1 VRCVFARSLCIVP
14 PVSVF
19 SLGHTIAQRR
29 RKDVIKQLKSVISYS
44 DARLTMEERNLL
56 SIAYKHVT
64 GTLRTSWRTV
74 ENIEKQEAASG
85 SAMPREISLIRRQ
98 REKIELELADACQD
112 LLDLLDRHLV
122 PAAEAGEE
130 RVFYHKMHVYYSILK
145 MPISPLSMFLYRQG
159 DYHRYL
165 AEFARR
171 QQRERSAQLAL
182 EAYKAS
188 YKHAIGT
195 LPPWHPTRLGVAL
208 NFSVFFHDV
217 RGSPD
222 RACHLAKHAF
232 DEAVAAMHATPE
244 HTFRDS
250 LMILHLLRDDIILW
264 SAEMQPDGMCGS
276 HLPFSSFF
284 SREPRFP
291 LS

>member
-1 VRCVFARSLCIVP
+1 MS
-14 PVSVF
+14 PVNTKTSRAEC
-19 SLGHTIAQRR
+19 LALAKLAEQAERWD
-29 RKDVIKQLKSVISYS
+29 DVIKQLKSVISYS

-74 ENIEKQEAASG
+74 EGIEKQEAASG
-85 SAMPREISLIRRQ
+85 TAMPRELVLIRCQ

-112 LLDLLDRHLV
+112 LLDLLDRYLV

-130 RVFYHKMHVYYSILK
+130 RVFYHKMHVSVPSLK
-145 MPISPLSMFLYRQG
+145 AYPYPAPGVSHRQG

-171 QQRERSAQLAL
+171 QQRERSALLAL

-188 YKHAIGT
+188 YKHAFGT

-264 SAEMQPDGMCGS
+264 SAEMQPDETRS
-276 HLPFSSFF
+276 
-284 SREPRFP
+284 EPTP
-291 LS
+291 EMM

>member
-1 VRCVFARSLCIVP
+1 
-14 PVSVF
+14 
-19 SLGHTIAQRR
+19 
-29 RKDVIKQLKSVISYS
+29 
-44 DARLTMEERNLL
+44 MEERNLL

-74 ENIEKQEAASG
+74 EGIEKQEAASG
-85 SAMPREISLIRRQ
+85 SAMPRELVLIRRQ

-130 RVFYHKMHVYYSILK
+130 RVFYHKMHVFHPPKFHLK
-145 MPISPLSMFLYRQG
+145 SLSYPAHGVFHRQG

-171 QQRERSAQLAL
+171 QQRERSALLAL

-188 YKHAIGT
+188 YKHAFGT

-232 DEAVAAMHATPE
+232 DEAVAGMHATPE

-264 SAEMQPDGMCGS
+264 SAEMQPDGMR
-276 HLPFSSFF
+276 F
-284 SREPRFP
+284 SRRGYCSYEDLRLRSASGADTRKDVIAPAQH
-291 LS
+291 LCL

>member
-1 VRCVFARSLCIVP
+1 
-14 PVSVF
+14 
-19 SLGHTIAQRR
+19 
-29 RKDVIKQLKSVISYS
+29 
-44 DARLTMEERNLL
+44 MEERNLL

-74 ENIEKQEAASG
+74 EGLEKQEAASG
-85 SAMPREISLIRRQ
+85 TALPRELVLIRRQ
-98 REKIELELADACQD
+98 REKIERELADACQD

-130 RVFYHKMHVYYSILK
+130 RVFYHKMHVIHPSSKKSIL
-145 MPISPLSMFLYRQG
+145 PYAYNRQG

-171 QQRERSAQLAL
+171 QQRERSALLAL

-188 YKHAIGT
+188 YKHAFGT

-244 HTFRDS
+244 NTFRDS

-264 SAEMQPDGMCGS
+264 SAEMQPDGMCVLFCFLLLSYTKGPFLGRS
-276 HLPFSSFF
+276 AGGLGDDNGKDVIAPDVYDFSSIF
-284 SREPRFP
+284 SEIM
-291 LS
+291 